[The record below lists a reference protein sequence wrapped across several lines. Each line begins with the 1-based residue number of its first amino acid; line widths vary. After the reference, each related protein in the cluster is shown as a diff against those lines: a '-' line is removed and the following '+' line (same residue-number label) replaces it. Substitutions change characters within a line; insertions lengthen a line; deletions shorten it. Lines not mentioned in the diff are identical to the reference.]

1 MQCTALYVGI
11 ILPRFYI
18 PLALCHREQQGYSM
32 ADTKKLETLEK
43 LQKDVVD
50 KGGSEDK
57 VEEGAQREFSAPDLR
72 VETVVV
78 YLDRAEVCRSFKA
91 KVKEGEN
98 ELLVRDL
105 SQCIDK
111 DSIR

>member
-1 MQCTALYVGI
+1 
-11 ILPRFYI
+11 
-18 PLALCHREQQGYSM
+18 M
-32 ADTKKLETLEK
+32 ADAKKLDMLEK
-43 LQKDVVD
+43 LQKDGLEKAGD
-50 KGGSEDK
+50 D
-57 VEEGAQREFSAPDLR
+57 GAGEAAKTHFNAPDLR

-91 KVKEGEN
+91 KVKVGEN

-111 DSIR
+111 DSIRWVDLGWRGGGAIA